1 MKDHNHSV
9 TPSMGLSQQNP
20 SDSIKA
26 GIQSH
31 QQRSL
36 NMPSPN
42 QNKTHNQLNQ
52 AAATHHHRR
61 HRDGFPHPHHD
72 QHGQQNRQGD
82 DDQQHQQQLINHHHH
97 HQLMQQPQQ
106 NQQSISGRRNA
117 HHQKASKA
125 EGGHA
130 VSATVCAN
138 CGTTTTP
145 LWRRAPT
152 GETICNACG
161 LYLKARN
168 TVRPPWL
175 KRNNIKKPTPPSSQS
190 PILPAGTCPGDGHCD
205 GTGGPSSCNGCPAY
219 NQHQVNRQ
227 ALVCANC
234 GTNTTPLWRRDEAGN
249 TICNACGLYYK
260 LHSVHR
266 PVTMKRSVIKRRKR
280 VALANGSVNSVVAG
294 NGNVHTGIN
303 GGNGTNSRGH
313 HHHRMSGHASDN
325 ESHVTSHREEVIQH
339 PPTPSS
345 SGSDRDYSTS
355 EEDEVPVRRAP
366 KRKNVFDECH
376 VPKRHCN
383 ERAVPAIED
392 YIAPKKNGG
401 DLYMHA
407 SDEDRRRC
415 LSPVEPNV
423 NQQIPQVQIH
433 RGGRYMGTPD
443 CPLQS
448 VFNSGNGNG
457 VESANCSPLH
467 SGSTSP
473 INYASS
479 PVHTPGII
487 MPSPPSSASIN
498 SLLNPSPS
506 PQLPP
511 ISSVGL
517 PSGVCSLNAGQSN
530 PPASVDHN
538 ITSVLQAHR
547 QELQREVSHLS
558 MLLNRTTAII
568 DGLDR
573 AMASVNPNVSAN

>member
-1 MKDHNHSV
+1 MKDHNHSL
-9 TPSMGLSQQNP
+9 TPSIQQNP
-20 SDSIKA
+20 DGTKT

-36 NMPSPN
+36 NMLSPN
-42 QNKTHNQLNQ
+42 LNKNHSQLN
-52 AAATHHHRR
+52 HHRG
-61 HRDGFPHPHHD
+61 HRDSFSHFHRD
-72 QHGQQNRQGD
+72 RQGQQNRQGD
-82 DDQQHQQQLINHHHH
+82 DHPQQQQQLVNHHHHH
-97 HQLMQQPQQ
+97 HQLMQQQQQ
-106 NQQSISGRRNA
+106 NQQSIAGRRNA
-117 HHQKASKA
+117 HHQKPSKA

-234 GTNTTPLWRRDEAGN
+234 GTNTTPLWRRDEGGN

-280 VALANGSVNSVVAG
+280 VALANGSVNGVVAG
-294 NGNVHTGIN
+294 NGNVHSGIN
-303 GGNGTNSRGH
+303 GTSARGH
-313 HHHRMSGHASDN
+313 HQHRMTGHASDN
-325 ESHVTSHREEVIQH
+325 ETRVSSRHEEVIQH

-355 EEDEVPVRRAP
+355 EEDELPVRRAP
-366 KRKNVFDECH
+366 KRKNVFDECL

-401 DLYMHA
+401 DLYGHA

-423 NQQIPQVQIH
+423 VQIH
-433 RGGRYMGTPD
+433 RGGNSGGYMGTPD
-443 CPLQS
+443 CPLPS
-448 VFNSGNGNG
+448 VFNNGN
-457 VESANCSPLH
+457 ESANCSPLH

-473 INYASS
+473 IIYAQS
-479 PVHTPGII
+479 PVHTPVIT
-487 MPSPPSSASIN
+487 MPSPPSSSSSSIN
-498 SLLNPSPS
+498 ALLNPASPS

-511 ISSVGL
+511 ISSVGF
-517 PSGVCSLNAGQSN
+517 GIRSLNTGQSN
-530 PPASVDHN
+530 PSSAAASVDQN

-558 MLLNRTTAII
+558 MLLNRTTAIL

-573 AMASVNPNVSAN
+573 AMASVNSNPIQ